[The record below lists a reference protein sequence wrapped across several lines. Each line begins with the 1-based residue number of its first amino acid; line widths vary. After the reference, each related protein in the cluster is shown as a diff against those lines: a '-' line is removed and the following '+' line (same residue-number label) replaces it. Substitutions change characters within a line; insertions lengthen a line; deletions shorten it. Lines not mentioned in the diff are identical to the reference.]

1 VLLLEIPEVFV
12 DLPRGSTSLL
22 LHPSRHRRNVRGQ
35 LVPVE
40 SLRIPGLQGGFESE
54 NLWLTQA
61 KKVNPF
67 LRFNMW

>member
-1 VLLLEIPEVFV
+1 MLLLEIPEVFV
-12 DLPRGSTSLL
+12 DLPRGSTGLL

-54 NLWLTQA
+54 
-61 KKVNPF
+61 VNPGEYSSGW
-67 LRFNMW
+67 RFGT